1 MSTRDLDPSLSQAT
15 DVDVDTDTWTLEA
28 DLKVPGLTILFHPVV
43 ERIGERALLSNLPT
57 GRGQNLARQEP
68 LFAHPGDA
76 MARPLGTKRL
86 SRSPILLTRDGGGAI
101 RIDPAGSRTAVEVN
115 GKPLLGPRV
124 LTPAELE
131 RGAVLLLGQ
140 QVVVLL
146 HRMDPVLPTHLPS
159 YGMVGESPGV
169 LKLRQDIDR
178 VADLDVPVLLR
189 GETGTG
195 KEVLARALHDAGP
208 RRDQPF
214 VAVNMAAIPAGLAAA
229 ELFGTAKGAFTG
241 ADRRRGGYF
250 QRADGG
256 TLFLDE
262 IGETAPETQALLL
275 RALETHEIQPVGAE
289 TTVRV
294 DARIVSATDLD
305 LENAVSKDDFRAPL
319 LFRLAGFVM
328 RLPPL
333 RRRREDFGRLF
344 RVFMQ
349 RELHILGEPDR
360 LASQDPIW
368 LPPAVW
374 AQLALFDWPGNI
386 RQLANV
392 ARQLAISNRGSA
404 QATDLEC
411 LQELFYSGERDEESS
426 AVTARPQPP
435 PVPGGA
441 VKVARKPSDV
451 REDELLDALRRHR
464 FRLQA
469 TADALGI
476 PRGSLY
482 DLIEKNPQIR
492 KASEL
497 GAEEIQDTVR
507 RHGHSIEK
515 AAEELQVSEQA
526 LRRQMGKL
534 GLQ

>member
-28 DLKVPGLTILFHPVV
+28 DLKVPGLTILFHPAVD
-43 ERIGERALLSNLPT
+43 RIGERALLSNLPT

-68 LFAHPGDA
+68 FFAQPGDA

-86 SRSPILLTRDGGGAI
+86 SRSPILLTRAETGAI
-101 RIDPAGSRTAVEVN
+101 RIDPAGSRTAVEIN
-115 GKPLLGPRV
+115 GKPLLGPRTV
-124 LTPAELE
+124 TPAELDY
-131 RGAVLLLGQ
+131 GVVLLLGQ

-214 VAVNMAAIPAGLAAA
+214 VAVNMAAIPPSLAAA
-229 ELFGTAKGAFTG
+229 ELFGTTKGAFTG

-250 QRADGG
+250 QRAEGG

-262 IGETAPETQALLL
+262 IGETPAEIQALLL
-275 RALETHEIQPVGAE
+275 RALETREIQPVGSENA
-289 TTVRV
+289 VRV
-294 DARIVSATDLD
+294 DTRIVSATDLD
-305 LENAVSKDDFRAPL
+305 LENAVSRDDFRAPL
-319 LFRLAGFVM
+319 LFRLSGFVM
-328 RLPPL
+328 RLPAL
-333 RRRREDFGRLF
+333 RRRREDFGRLLRF
-344 RVFMQ
+344 FLS
-349 RELHILGEPDR
+349 RELRILGEPDR
-360 LASQDPIW
+360 LASQDPVW

-374 AQLALFDWPGNI
+374 AQLALYDWPGNI

-392 ARQLAISNRGSA
+392 ARQVAISNRGCS

-411 LQELFYSGERDEESS
+411 LQELFHGGDGE
-426 AVTARPQPP
+426 ARHEAADRPKPP

-441 VKVARKPSDV
+441 VKVARKPSDI
-451 REDELLDALRRHR
+451 REDELLDTLQRHR

-482 DLIEKNPQIR
+482 DLIEKDPRIR
-492 KASEL
+492 KASDL
-497 GAEEIQDTVR
+497 SQDEIQDALR
-507 RHGHSIEK
+507 RHGHSVEK
-515 AAEELQVSEQA
+515 TAEELEVSEQA

-534 GLQ
+534 DL